1 MKGWIVATIILAI
14 VVVGLIVVVVY
25 QAHSNP
31 PLESAAEQAEHA
43 KERDKVMKD
52 FYNPPRPDTR
62 PTGLY
67 SFKAQETQPATR

>member
-1 MKGWIVATIILAI
+1 MRGWIVATIILAI

-52 FYNPPRPDTR
+52 FYNPPKPTTR
-62 PTGLY
+62 VTDPMLFD
-67 SFKAQETQPATR
+67 SPKTQPASK